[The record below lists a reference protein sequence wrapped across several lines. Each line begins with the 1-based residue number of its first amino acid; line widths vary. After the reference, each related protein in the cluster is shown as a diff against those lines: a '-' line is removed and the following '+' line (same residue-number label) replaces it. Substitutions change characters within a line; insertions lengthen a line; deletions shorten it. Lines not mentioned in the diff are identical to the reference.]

1 MLGKKP
7 PISVLRELI
16 PSEANS
22 VRRSVY
28 MKALEQLADYEQKE
42 IAEIQLDLK
51 LSIKGIGTT
60 GSLEVVAAVG
70 QWLNKND
77 PLK

>member
-1 MLGKKP
+1 MLGKTH

-22 VRRSVY
+22 IRRSVY
-28 MKALEQLADYEQKE
+28 LRALEQMADYEQKE
-42 IAEIQLDLK
+42 IAEMQLDLK
-51 LSIKGIGTT
+51 LLIKGIGAT
-60 GSLEVVAAVG
+60 GSLEVVAAIG

-77 PLK
+77 PF